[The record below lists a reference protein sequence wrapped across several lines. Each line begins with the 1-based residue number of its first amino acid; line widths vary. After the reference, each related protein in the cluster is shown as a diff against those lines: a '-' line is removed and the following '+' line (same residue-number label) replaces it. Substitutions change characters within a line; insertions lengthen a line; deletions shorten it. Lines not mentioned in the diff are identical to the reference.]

1 MSYGTAAALQE
12 AVYQRLIADPV
23 LDTLVDGAIFDTL
36 PQGTL
41 PSIYVTLGPEE
52 ARMRSD
58 KTSGG
63 AWHRFTISV
72 ISDTAGFHTAK
83 TVAAAI
89 SDALID
95 APLVLSRG
103 AMSGLHFFRARA
115 QREGAGDLRR
125 IDMIF
130 RARVDDTD

>member
-12 AVYQRLIADPV
+12 AVYQRLVADPV
-23 LDTLVDGAIFDTL
+23 LDTLVEGAIYDTL
-36 PQGTL
+36 PVGSL
-41 PSIYVTLGPEE
+41 PPIYVTLGPED
-52 ARMRSD
+52 ARARSD
-58 KTSGG
+58 QTGGG

-72 ISDTAGFHTAK
+72 IAETAGFHVAK
-83 TVAAAI
+83 TVAAAV

-103 AMSGLHFFRARA
+103 AISGLHFFRARA
-115 QREGAGDLRR
+115 QREGAGALRR
-125 IDMIF
+125 VDLIF